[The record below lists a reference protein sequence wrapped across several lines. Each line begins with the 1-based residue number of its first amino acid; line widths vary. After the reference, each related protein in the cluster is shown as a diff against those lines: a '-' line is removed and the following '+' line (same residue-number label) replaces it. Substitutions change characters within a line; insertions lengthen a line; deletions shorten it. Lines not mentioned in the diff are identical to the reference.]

1 MTLIGIKK
9 HNKSLRA
16 ILKECR
22 CKFNKV
28 DCRLE
33 DKINIL
39 LRKYDI
45 KPKVVFGGK
54 SKDVNGRE

>member
-1 MTLIGIKK
+1 MFSNDVIRNKN

-22 CKFNKV
+22 CNFNKV

-33 DKINIL
+33 DKINML
-39 LRKYDI
+39 LRKYFI
-45 KPKVVFGGK
+45 KPKVVLEE
-54 SKDVNGRE
+54 N